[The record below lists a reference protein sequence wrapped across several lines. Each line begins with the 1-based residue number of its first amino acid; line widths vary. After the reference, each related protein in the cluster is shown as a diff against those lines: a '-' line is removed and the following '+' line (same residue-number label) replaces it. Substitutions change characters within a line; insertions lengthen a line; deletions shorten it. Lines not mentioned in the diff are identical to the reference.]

1 MKIIE
6 LYGYSCSGKS
16 YAANEIKLREN
27 IDLSFSKISKKNRV
41 LRFLIKLSFIFFV
54 KYSDL
59 IFIYNI
65 HREFK
70 FLKTKYK
77 LKNFFSFLYLVGFMR
92 DNVKKNKSV
101 IIDHGIFQCLF
112 SCYIFAKDTNVDQK
126 KISLYTSEF
135 FTKFPINFDYKI
147 ICMKTDIKTIK
158 LRLKNTKKFS
168 NLNFLENNEC
178 KIKGIYINLKNISK
192 FISNE
197 FIDFQSI

>member
-27 IDLSFSKISKKNRV
+27 IDLSFSKISKKNRIF
-41 LRFLIKLSFIFFV
+41 RFLTKLSFVFLV

-70 FLKTKYK
+70 FLKIKYK
-77 LKNFFSFLYLVGFMR
+77 LKNFFSFLYLVGFIR

-112 SCYIFAKDTNVDQK
+112 SCYIFAKETNIDQK
-126 KISLYTSEF
+126 KISHYVSEF

-168 NLNFLENNEC
+168 NLNFLENNEY
-178 KIKGIYINLKNISK
+178 KIKGTYINLKNISK